1 MTIYADER
9 AAWKSSAYAVTQTM
23 VILALER
30 QGSNSPLRWV
40 KMSNPQGKVYLVGAG
55 PGDPGL
61 LTLRGRELLA
71 SADVVLYDYLA
82 NPRLLEHAR
91 NEAELVCLGRHG
103 QAQGKGRIVAQE
115 EVQRQMIVA
124 AQAGKQV
131 VRLKG
136 GDPGVFGRL
145 GEEVTALEQAG
156 IHYEIVPGVTAA
168 LAASSYSGVPLTHR
182 DHASCVAFI
191 TGQEC
196 HGKAGEKLDMAGLAK
211 FPGTLVFYMGVT
223 TAPDWAAA
231 LITHGKP
238 ATTPV
243 AIVRHASLPTQST
256 IDTTLGELP
265 QVLSPGKL
273 RPPAII
279 VVGEVV
285 AARSTVEW
293 FTSRPLFGRRILVT
307 RPEHQAATLTKSLE
321 DLGATVL
328 QQPAIAIEP
337 LKDFAPL
344 DDVLGRLH
352 EFDWLVFSSSN
363 GVHAFFSRLL
373 STGRDS
379 RSLSNVK
386 LASIGPATAHALS
399 EYHLQCDVQ
408 PEEYR
413 AEALAEGLVVEAKG
427 KLFLLLRASR
437 GREVLAETLSAAKGI
452 VEQVVVYRSEDVEV
466 PDPEVTSALGRGE
479 IDWVTVTSSAIARS
493 LVAMFGEN
501 LAQTKLAAISPLT
514 AGVLSE
520 AGFQVSAVAEEY
532 TSAGL
537 VQAILKAEQSS
548 TQTPSP

>member
-1 MTIYADER
+1 M
-9 AAWKSSAYAVTQTM
+9 
-23 VILALER
+23 
-30 QGSNSPLRWV
+30 SNS
-40 KMSNPQGKVYLVGAG
+40 QGKVYLVGAG

-103 QAQGKGRIVAQE
+103 QAQGKGRIIAQE
-115 EVQRQMIVA
+115 EVHRQMIAA
-124 AQAGKQV
+124 AQSRKQV

-156 IHYEIVPGVTAA
+156 IDYEIVPGVTAA

-196 HGKAGEKLDMAGLAK
+196 HGKAGEKLDMAGLAQ

-231 LITHGKP
+231 LMTHGKS
-238 ATTPV
+238 ASTPV
-243 AIVRHASLPTQST
+243 AIIRHASLPSQTTSV
-256 IDTTLGELP
+256 TTLGELP

-285 AARSTVEW
+285 AAKSTVEW
-293 FTSRPLFGRRILVT
+293 FTSRPLFGHRILVT
-307 RPEHQAATLTKSLE
+307 RPQHQAAELTKSLE

-328 QQPAIAIEP
+328 LQPAISIEP
-337 LKDFAPL
+337 LEDFAPL
-344 DDVLGRLH
+344 DEVITKLDD
-352 EFDWLVFSSSN
+352 FDWLVFSSAN

-373 STGRDS
+373 PTGRDL
-379 RSLSNVK
+379 RVLSKTK
-386 LASIGPATAHALS
+386 LAVIGPATAQALA

-413 AEALAEGLVVEAKG
+413 AEALAEELNVEAKG
-427 KLFLLLRASR
+427 KRFLLLRASR
-437 GREVLAETLSAAKGI
+437 GREVLAETLSAAGGI
-452 VEQVVVYRSEDVEV
+452 VEQVVVYRSEDVKV
-466 PDPEVTSALGRGE
+466 PDPEVASALQRGE
-479 IDWVTVTSSAIARS
+479 IDWVTVTSSAIAHS
-493 LVAMFGEN
+493 LMAIFGDS
-501 LAQTKLAAISPLT
+501 LAKTKLVAISPLT
-514 AGVLSE
+514 AGVLRE
-520 AGFQVSAVAEEY
+520 AGYQASVVADEY

-537 VQAILKAEQSS
+537 VETILKAE
-548 TQTPSP
+548 SPKR